1 MSTTPEQNVKLVSE
15 SNSTSKNEKSEDNHN
30 DQKSTQQ
37 QETKTIETKTMS
49 FKDKLKF
56 AQQNALQEAN
66 NYSKD
71 KSFYIN
77 KDQIT
82 KVDKSNEASRHLK
95 KDKLQEETDNGTI
108 YKEKLEISQENSLQE
123 KNREICQKVKEPS
136 SVQQTENK
144 NPSKHDSR
152 DISKKDDSIEKTQDT
167 LTFKEK
173 LRIAQ
178 ENAKQNVNDI
188 QNNNFQI
195 IKTINQEMNK
205 DLSNKSGTITKTK
218 NHEVLK
224 KIQNDNNENEK
235 QENVHNNSSLEIIE
249 KSKSKVHEDKTI
261 QSSNQKAE
269 KEIFK
274 EAETKPLKA
283 NSTKKKLSITQGNDK
298 AEINN
303 ADAKTEVK
311 KKDSEEKTQNNM
323 SFKEKL
329 KIAQENAR
337 SGINNTYKDKAITES
352 KCKQG
357 SDSKS
362 KEERFKKECQSEMS
376 FKDKLKITQGISP
389 IISYDQTVKNP
400 SKVANEKSNEEENK
414 DELDKKSSSFQEKNV
429 NDQDKLRQ
437 IQQSKSEE
445 ITKKSKNEITFKE
458 KISITQNILPIDDQK
473 LHPKKDQNTKKY
485 FSSSSSEEEE
495 NIIITERKKEEA
507 ERHREAS
514 VVNGIVNKINI
525 NLAKEKVIQQKLD
538 EIKKTILES
547 TTYMEKKYCYIL
559 KNSLKSFINSIILDV
574 IKQNIKIC
582 PKQMIGQVYQIKTQ
596 LLQNEIDKI
605 VSSIDDIYC
614 NKYDKNV
621 KEEEMNEKEMKANS
635 TIYVMSEKDSFK
647 EIKIQISCEDAF
659 NSEIPQDF

>member
-1 MSTTPEQNVKLVSE
+1 MSTTPEQNGKLVSE

-66 NYSKD
+66 NYSKN

-82 KVDKSNEASRHLK
+82 KVDKSNETSRHLK

-108 YKEKLEISQENSLQE
+108 YKEKFEISQENSLQE

-136 SVQQTENK
+136 SFQQAENIK
-144 NPSKHDSR
+144 PSKHDSKE
-152 DISKKDDSIEKTQDT
+152 ISKKDDSIEKTQNT

-195 IKTINQEMNK
+195 IKPINQEKNK
-205 DLSNKSGTITKTK
+205 DLSNQSGTITKTK
-218 NHEVLK
+218 NHEFLK
-224 KIQNDNNENEK
+224 KNQNDNNENEK
-235 QENVHNNSSLEIIE
+235 QASSQNNPSLEIIE

-261 QSSNQKAE
+261 QSSNQQAE

-274 EAETKPLKA
+274 EAETKPLKT
-283 NSTKKKLSITQGNDK
+283 NSTKEKLSITQGNDK

-303 ADAKTEVK
+303 ADTKTEVK
-311 KKDSEEKTQNNM
+311 KKESEENTQKNM

-329 KIAQENAR
+329 KIAQENVR
-337 SGINNTYKDKAITES
+337 NGINNTSKDKAITES
-352 KCKQG
+352 KYKQG

-389 IISYDQTVKNP
+389 LISYDQTEKNP

-414 DELDKKSSSFQEKNV
+414 DELDKKSSSFQKKNV
-429 NDQDKLRQ
+429 
-437 IQQSKSEE
+437 
-445 ITKKSKNEITFKE
+445 
-458 KISITQNILPIDDQK
+458 
-473 LHPKKDQNTKKY
+473 
-485 FSSSSSEEEE
+485 
-495 NIIITERKKEEA
+495 
-507 ERHREAS
+507 
-514 VVNGIVNKINI
+514 
-525 NLAKEKVIQQKLD
+525 NLAKEKAIQQKLD
-538 EIKKTILES
+538 EIKKNILES

-647 EIKIQISCEDAF
+647 EIKIQISCEDALD
-659 NSEIPQDF
+659 SEIPQDF